1 MIWPQFSCATSG
13 LFQHLV
19 WENIFLWYCSV
30 KKIKGFFDDSDED
43 KEHDF
48 ETFEGD
54 SDYNKMR
61 AEKAKTDVSDE
72 VDEEDL
78 GTSWGGK
85 AYSFQKGV
93 NNF

>member
-1 MIWPQFSCATSG
+1 
-13 LFQHLV
+13 
-19 WENIFLWYCSV
+19 
-30 KKIKGFFDDSDED
+30 
-43 KEHDF
+43 
-48 ETFEGD
+48 
-54 SDYNKMR
+54 MR